1 MSKIKV
7 IAILAVI
14 VMCLGILAVQAET
27 QPAQTPV
34 TEPATVPVQP
44 QTYATEPMES
54 QPVIGTVSTAPTG
67 PTDAS
72 QPTTGVEGTTA
83 PTATTAPTTEATEP
97 TTFVRPTEMAT
108 EPATYSNYVSPA
120 PIYTP
125 GNQDYNKKDWENIE
139 LDLSDDKAPAN
150 PGGSFL
156 NIKNNTSTEDERN
169 PLFLILAIVFWFLA
183 LSAITFL
190 LLYRPEKKA
199 AFAKADSDKKEK
211 KEKPEKSPKYE
222 KKYSDDYND
231 GY

>member
-7 IAILAVI
+7 IAILAVL
-14 VMCLGILAVQAET
+14 VMCLGIFVVQAET
-27 QPAQTPV
+27 QPAEAPV
-34 TEPATVPVQP
+34 TEPVTAPVQTQP
-44 QTYATEPMES
+44 YASEPVES
-54 QPVIGTVSTAPTG
+54 QPVVGTVSTEPTS

-72 QPTTGVEGTTA
+72 QSASGVVSTTA
-83 PTATTAPTTEATEP
+83 PIATTAPVTEATEP
-97 TTFVRPTEMAT
+97 TTFVRPTEIAT

-139 LDLSDDKAPAN
+139 LDLSDNKAPVN

-169 PLFLILAIVFWFLA
+169 PLLLILAIVFWFLA

-199 AFAKADSDKKEK
+199 AFAKATPQKKEK
-211 KEKPEKSPKYE
+211 VEKPEKSPKYE

-231 GY
+231 GF

>member
-1 MSKIKV
+1 MSKVKV
-7 IAILAVI
+7 IAILAVL
-14 VMCLGILAVQAET
+14 VLSLGIFAVQAET

-34 TEPATVPVQP
+34 TEPATVPVQTQP
-44 QTYATEPMES
+44 YATEPVES
-54 QPVIGTVSTAPTG
+54 QPVVGTVSTAPTS
-67 PTDAS
+67 PTDTSEPA
-72 QPTTGVEGTTA
+72 TGIAGTTA
-83 PTATTAPTTEATEP
+83 PTATTAPATEATEP
-97 TTFVRPTEMAT
+97 TTFVRPTEMVT

-139 LDLSDDKAPAN
+139 LDLSDENAPAN

-169 PLFLILAIVFWFLA
+169 PMFLILAIVFWFLA

-190 LLYRPEKKA
+190 LLYRPEKKLA
-199 AFAKADSDKKEK
+199 AAKPAFEKKEK
-211 KEKPEKSPKYE
+211 KAKPEKSPRYE
-222 KKYSDDYND
+222 KKYTDDYND